1 LHGRASRVIVAKYS
15 RIDGLEPGLDRFSVM
30 SSFVAVAKTGS
41 FTGAAKTLGL
51 SRALLSRHVA
61 DLEKRVGTRLINRTT
76 RSVSLTEAGELHY
89 EFCERVLKDL
99 AAQEEI
105 IGQMRKKPE
114 GSLAI
119 VAPKWIGIY
128 ELGDAI
134 TAFAEQHPL
143 IKIRFEVGGMSNRS
157 YDFVQKGYDIAF
169 NTKNVKDSGVIAKR
183 VATLRFV
190 LCASPKYLQK
200 RGVPRDPHELT
211 KHDWLIH
218 TNEPVWHL
226 AQTNKE
232 EHWKV
237 HNVAFTSNT
246 YVILRKAALE
256 GLGVAVL
263 PLNLVGPD
271 IKLGHLRPLLSEH
284 KVPDRPLYL
293 ICPPGTSTI
302 QKVRTFIDFVGNWF
316 RRNPALSAEA
326 A

>member
-1 LHGRASRVIVAKYS
+1 
-15 RIDGLEPGLDRFSVM
+15 LDRFSVM
-30 SSFVAVAKTGS
+30 NSFVAVAKSAS

-61 DLEKRVGTRLINRTT
+61 DLEKRIGTRLINRTT
-76 RSVSLTEAGELHY
+76 RSVTLTEAGELHY
-89 EFCERVLKDL
+89 EFCQRVLKELSD
-99 AAQEEI
+99 QEEI
-105 IGQMRKKPE
+105 IGQMRKKPQ
-114 GSLAI
+114 GSLSI
-119 VAPKWIGIY
+119 VAPKWIGIF
-128 ELGDAI
+128 ELADAI
-134 TAFAEQHPL
+134 TAFAQQHPL
-143 IKIRFEVGGMSNRS
+143 IKVRFQVGGMSNRS
-157 YDFVQKGYDIAF
+157 YGFIQEGYDIAF

-200 RGVPRDPHELT
+200 RGMPHDPHELT

-226 AQTNKE
+226 AHINKE

-256 GLGVAVL
+256 GLGIAVL
-263 PLNLVGPD
+263 PLNLVAQD
-271 IKLGHLRPLLSEH
+271 IKLGQLRPLLSQH

-302 QKVRTFIDFVGNWF
+302 QKVRTFIDFIGPWF
-316 RRNPALSAEA
+316 RRNHAESAEA